1 MLDDKIWKRK
11 MDLEKQKNQREKN
24 YYIVVFC
31 ENLVFF
37 LIIIIINRHG
47 ITY

>member
-1 MLDDKIWKRK
+1 
-11 MDLEKQKNQREKN
+11 MDLEKQKNQGKKN